1 MNANSI
7 KITESTE
14 IKTMTVADLLTAQ
27 DIGDIATPDI
37 QRPAGVWNAEQC
49 AKLEDTISRGWGIG
63 TISLVE
69 IVKDGK
75 TLRLLVDGLQRL
87 TALRIQRDAAAAAV
101 DTAEAAY
108 NAAVDEGTKL
118 DANPAANPAADP
130 AAKAAADAA
139 IKAAFEDYNAAAARL
154 SRLEA
159 YPVAVS
165 VTTTDDPTTA
175 AELFVRLNNGT
186 PLSKIQ
192 RGTAGLKPA
201 ILAWAR
207 TYADLLPDP
216 MPGKIGR
223 DEAALIFAACAVNR
237 KRMTTNGPACIKYLA
252 TLTDADGLPDAD
264 SIAPAAA
271 AYVAAMTKAGNT
283 HMLSAQYL
291 IPYVL
296 GSAAADH
303 TLTVA
308 DWSRY
313 IVELGRI
320 KGERVRTMTPAKGKD
335 DHQETTRRKDKDDD
349 TRLLWAQID
358 EDKSNAA
365 RATVARYS
373 AVALGDLYSRI
384 QDVPAVGDYGYK
396 AAVKAGR
403 VAPAPATV
411 AETAAAIE
419 EMMGC

>member
-1 MNANSI
+1 MNTI
-7 KITESTE
+7 KISESTE
-14 IKTMTVADLLTAQ
+14 IETMTVADLLTAQ
-27 DIGDIATPDI
+27 EVGDIATPDI

-49 AKLEDTISRGWGIG
+49 AKLEDTIARGWGIG
-63 TISLVE
+63 TISIVE
-69 IVKDGK
+69 IIRDGK
-75 TLRLLVDGLQRL
+75 TLRLIVDGLQRI
-87 TALRIQRDAAAAAV
+87 TALRTQRDAAQAALAAA
-101 DTAEAAY
+101 DAAY
-108 NAAVDEGTKL
+108 NAAADEGAKL
-118 DANPAANPAADP
+118 DADP
-130 AAKAAADAA
+130 AVKAAADAT
-139 IKAAFEDYNAAAARL
+139 IKAAFDDLTAAQRRL
-154 SRLEA
+154 DALES

-201 ILAWAR
+201 VLAWAR
-207 TYADLLPDP
+207 TFAELLPDP

-223 DEAALIFAACAVNR
+223 DEAAFIFAACAANK

-252 TLTDADGLPDAD
+252 TLIDPADLPTAE

-271 AYVAAMTKAGNT
+271 AYVAAMVKAGNT
-283 HMLSAQYL
+283 HMLSAQYM

-296 GSAAADH
+296 GSAAAEH
-303 TLTVA
+303 TLTA
-308 DWSRY
+308 EDWTRY

-320 KGERVRTMTPAKGKD
+320 KGERIRTMTPAKGKAETQD
-335 DHQETTRRKDKDDD
+335 TTRRKDKDDD
-349 TRLLWAQID
+349 TRLLWAQVD
-358 EDKSNAA
+358 DDKSNAA

-373 AVALGDLYSRI
+373 AVALGDLYCRI
-384 QDVPAVGDYGYK
+384 QNQLAPGDYGYK
-396 AAVKAGR
+396 AAVKAGK

>member
-1 MNANSI
+1 MNAI

-14 IKTMTVADLLTAQ
+14 IKTMTVSELLTAQ
-27 DIGDIATPDI
+27 DVGDIATPDI
-37 QRPAGVWNAEQC
+37 QRPAGVWSAEQC

-63 TISLVE
+63 TISIVE

-87 TALRIQRDAAAAAV
+87 TALRTQRDAAQAALETAGLA
-101 DTAEAAY
+101 AEAPEAP
-108 NAAVDEGTKL
+108 ET
-118 DANPAANPAADP
+118 AADDLV
-130 AAKAAADAA
+130 AAQR
-139 IKAAFEDYNAAAARL
+139 RL
-154 SRLEA
+154 DTLTS

-201 ILAWAR
+201 VLAWAR
-207 TYADLLPDP
+207 TFAELLPDP

-223 DEAALIFAACAVNR
+223 DEAALIFAACAANR

-252 TLTDADGLPDAD
+252 TLTDPAELPTAD

-271 AYVAAMTKAGNT
+271 AYIDAMTKAGNI

-296 GSAAADH
+296 GSAAAEH
-303 TLTVA
+303 MLTA
-308 DWSRY
+308 DDWMAY

-320 KGERVRTMTPAKGKD
+320 KGERVRTMTPAKGKNET
-335 DHQETTRRKDKDDD
+335 QETTRRKDKDDD
-349 TRLLWAQID
+349 TRLLWAQVD

-373 AVALGDLYSRI
+373 AVALGDLYCRI
-384 QDVPAVGDYGYK
+384 KAMPAPGDWGYK
-396 AAVKAGR
+396 AAAKAGK

-419 EMMGC
+419 EMMK

>member
-1 MNANSI
+1 MNANEI
-7 KITESTE
+7 NITESTK
-14 IKTMTVADLLTAQ
+14 IMTMSVADLLTAQ

-75 TLRLLVDGLQRL
+75 TLRLLVDGLQRM
-87 TALRIQRDAAAAAV
+87 TALRTQRDAAQAALEAAV
-101 DTAEAAY
+101 LAAEAAE
-108 NAAVDEGTKL
+108 APET
-118 DANPAANPAADP
+118 AADDL
-130 AAKAAADAA
+130 AAAQRRFDT
-139 IKAAFEDYNAAAARL
+139 L
-154 SRLEA
+154 TG

-201 ILAWAR
+201 VLAWAR
-207 TYADLLPDP
+207 TFAELLPEH
-216 MPGKIGR
+216 MTGKIGR
-223 DEAALIFAACAVNR
+223 DEAALIFAACAANR
-237 KRMTTNGPACIKYLA
+237 KRMTTNGPACIKFLA
-252 TLTDADGLPDAD
+252 TLTDPAELPTAD
-264 SIAPAAA
+264 SIALAAG
-271 AYVAAMTKAGNT
+271 AYVEAMTKAGNA
-283 HMLSAQYL
+283 HMLSAQYM

-303 TLTVA
+303 TLTVD
-308 DWSRY
+308 DWTAY
-313 IVELGRI
+313 VVELGRI
-320 KGERVRTMTPAKGKD
+320 KGERVRTMTPAKGKNET
-335 DHQETTRRKDKDDD
+335 QETTRRKDKDDD
-349 TRLLWAQID
+349 TRLLWAQVD

-373 AVALGDLYSRI
+373 AVALGDLYCRI
-384 QDVPAVGDYGYK
+384 QGVPAVGDWGYK
-396 AAVKAGR
+396 AAAKAGK

-419 EMMGC
+419 ELLK

>member
-1 MNANSI
+1 MNEI
-7 KITESTE
+7 KITESTS
-14 IKTMTVADLLTAQ
+14 IKTMTVSELLTAQ
-27 DIGDIATPDI
+27 DVGDIATPDI

-75 TLRLLVDGLQRL
+75 TLRLLVDGLQRI
-87 TALRIQRDAAAAAV
+87 TALRTQRDAAQAA
-101 DTAEAAY
+101 
-108 NAAVDEGTKL
+108 L
-118 DANPAANPAADP
+118 DAAGLA
-130 AAKAAADAA
+130 AAADLAPETAA
-139 IKAAFEDYNAAAARL
+139 DDIAAAAR
-154 SRLEA
+154 RLDTLTS

-201 ILAWAR
+201 VLAWAR
-207 TYADLLPDP
+207 TFAELLPDP

-223 DEAALIFAACAVNR
+223 DEAAFIFAACAANR

-252 TLTDADGLPDAD
+252 TLTDPAELPTAD
-264 SIAPAAA
+264 SIAPAAS
-271 AYVAAMTKAGNT
+271 AYVEAMTKAGNT
-283 HMLSAQYL
+283 HMLSAQYM

-303 TLTVA
+303 TLTA
-308 DWSRY
+308 DDWTQY

-320 KGERVRTMTPAKGKD
+320 KGERVRTMTPAKGKNET
-335 DHQETTRRKDKDDD
+335 QETTRRKDKDDD
-349 TRLLWAQID
+349 TRLLWAQVD

-373 AVALGDLYSRI
+373 AVALGDLYCRI
-384 QDVPAVGDYGYK
+384 QNQPAPGDWGYK
-396 AAVKAGR
+396 AAAKAGK

-419 EMMGC
+419 EMMK

>member
-1 MNANSI
+1 MNANAI

-14 IKTMTVADLLTAQ
+14 IKTMTVSELLTAQ

-37 QRPAGVWNAEQC
+37 QRPAGVWSAEQC

-63 TISLVE
+63 TISIVE
-69 IVKDGK
+69 IAKDGK
-75 TLRLLVDGLQRL
+75 TLRLLVDGLQRM
-87 TALRIQRDAAAAAV
+87 TALRTQRDAAQAA
-101 DTAEAAY
+101 
-108 NAAVDEGTKL
+108 L
-118 DANPAANPAADP
+118 DAASLAAAADP
-130 AAKAAADAA
+130 APENAADDLAAAQR
-139 IKAAFEDYNAAAARL
+139 RL
-154 SRLEA
+154 DTLTS

-201 ILAWAR
+201 VLAWAR
-207 TYADLLPDP
+207 TFAELLPEH
-216 MPGKIGR
+216 MTGKIGR
-223 DEAALIFAACAVNR
+223 DEAALIFAACAANR

-252 TLTDADGLPDAD
+252 TLTDPAELPTAD
-264 SIAPAAA
+264 SIALAAG
-271 AYVAAMTKAGNT
+271 AYVEAMTKAANT
-283 HMLSAQYL
+283 HMLSAQYM

-303 TLTVA
+303 TLTA
-308 DWSRY
+308 DDWTAY

-320 KGERVRTMTPAKGKD
+320 KGERVRTMTPAKGKNET
-335 DHQETTRRKDKDDD
+335 QETTRRKDKDDD
-349 TRLLWAQID
+349 NRLLWAQVD

-373 AVALGDLYSRI
+373 AVALGDLYCRI
-384 QDVPAVGDYGYK
+384 QNQPAPGDWGYK
-396 AAVKAGR
+396 AAAKAGR

-419 EMMGC
+419 EMMK

>member
-1 MNANSI
+1 MNANELR
-7 KITESTE
+7 ITESTE
-14 IKTMTVADLLTAQ
+14 IKTMTVSELLTAQ

-75 TLRLLVDGLQRL
+75 TLRLLVDGLQRM
-87 TALRIQRDAAAAAV
+87 TALRTQRDAAQAALDAASLAAIAAV
-101 DTAEAAY
+101 D
-108 NAAVDEGTKL
+108 AAVGK
-118 DANPAANPAADP
+118 DAAAANAITD
-130 AAKAAADAA
+130 AAAD
-139 IKAAFEDYNAAAARL
+139 DLAAAQRRL
-154 SRLEA
+154 DTLTS

-207 TYADLLPDP
+207 TYADLLPEKVS
-216 MPGKIGR
+216 GKIGR
-223 DEAALIFAACAVNR
+223 DEAALIFAACAANK
-237 KRMTTNGPACIKYLA
+237 KRMTTNGPACIKFLA
-252 TLTDADGLPDAD
+252 TLTDPAELPTAD
-264 SIAPAAA
+264 SIALAAG
-271 AYVAAMTKAGNT
+271 AYIEAMTKAGNA

-296 GSAAADH
+296 GSAAAEH
-303 TLTVA
+303 TLTA
-308 DWSRY
+308 DDWTTY

-320 KGERVRTMTPAKGKD
+320 KGERVRTMTPAKGKNET
-335 DHQETTRRKDKDDD
+335 QETTRRKDKDDD
-349 TRLLWAQID
+349 NRLLWAQID

-373 AVALGDLYSRI
+373 AVALGDLYCRI
-384 QDVPAVGDYGYK
+384 QGLPAMGDWGYK
-396 AAVKAGR
+396 AAAKAGK
-403 VAPAPATV
+403 VATAPATV

-419 EMMGC
+419 EMMK

>member
-1 MNANSI
+1 MNENAIN
-7 KITESTE
+7 ITESTK
-14 IKTMTVADLLTAQ
+14 IMTMNVADLLTAQ
-27 DIGDIATPDI
+27 DVGDIATPDI
-37 QRPAGVWNAEQC
+37 QRPAGVWSAEQC

-75 TLRLLVDGLQRL
+75 TLRLLVDGLQRM
-87 TALRIQRDAAAAAV
+87 TALRTQRDAAQAAA
-101 DTAEAAY
+101 DTAEAAL
-108 NAAVDEGTKL
+108 T
-118 DANPAANPAADP
+118 AADAAYDELSAESP
-130 AAKAAADAA
+130 NKAAAKAACDT
-139 IKAAFEDYNAAAARL
+139 AFEDLNAAAARL
-154 SRLEA
+154 SRLES

-201 ILAWAR
+201 VLAWAR
-207 TYADLLPDP
+207 TFAELLPDP

-223 DEAALIFAACAVNR
+223 DEAAFIFAACAANR
-237 KRMTTNGPACIKYLA
+237 KRMTTNGPACIKFLA
-252 TLTDADGLPDAD
+252 TLTDPAELPTAD

-283 HMLSAQYL
+283 HMLSAQYM

-303 TLTVA
+303 TLTA
-308 DWSRY
+308 EDWSRY
-313 IVELGRI
+313 VVELGRI
-320 KGERVRTMTPAKGKD
+320 KGERVRTMTPAKGKAET
-335 DHQETTRRKDKDDD
+335 QETTRRKDKDDD
-349 TRLLWAQID
+349 TRLLWAQVD

-373 AVALGDLYSRI
+373 AVALGDLYCRI
-384 QDVPAVGDYGYK
+384 QNQPAPGDWGYK
-396 AAVKAGR
+396 AAAKAGK

-419 EMMGC
+419 EMMK

>member
-1 MNANSI
+1 MNELR
-7 KITESTE
+7 ITESTE
-14 IKTMTVADLLTAQ
+14 IKTMTVSELLTAQ

-37 QRPAGVWNAEQC
+37 QRPAGVWSAEQC

-63 TISLVE
+63 TISIVE
-69 IVKDGK
+69 IVKEGK
-75 TLRLLVDGLQRL
+75 TLRLLVDGLQRM
-87 TALRIQRDAAAAAV
+87 TALRTQRDAAQAALDAASLAALAAV
-101 DTAEAAY
+101 D
-108 NAAVDEGTKL
+108 AAVGK
-118 DANPAANPAADP
+118 DAAAANAITD
-130 AAKAAADAA
+130 AAAD
-139 IKAAFEDYNAAAARL
+139 DLAAAQRRL
-154 SRLEA
+154 DTLTS

-207 TYADLLPDP
+207 TFAELLPDH
-216 MPGKIGR
+216 MTGKIGR
-223 DEAALIFAACAVNR
+223 DEAALIFAACAANK
-237 KRMTTNGPACIKYLA
+237 KRMTTNGPACIKFLA
-252 TLTDADGLPDAD
+252 TLTDPAELPTAD
-264 SIAPAAA
+264 SIALAAA
-271 AYVAAMTKAGNT
+271 AYVEAMTKAGNT
-283 HMLSAQYL
+283 HMLSAQYM

-303 TLTVA
+303 TLTVD
-308 DWSRY
+308 DWTTY
-313 IVELGRI
+313 VVELGRI
-320 KGERVRTMTPAKGKD
+320 KGERVRTMTPAKGKNET
-335 DHQETTRRKDKDDD
+335 QETTRRKDKDDD
-349 TRLLWAQID
+349 NRLLWAQVD

-373 AVALGDLYSRI
+373 AVALGDLYCRI
-384 QDVPAVGDYGYK
+384 QGVPAMGDWGYK
-396 AAVKAGR
+396 AAAKAGR

-419 EMMGC
+419 ELMK

>member
-1 MNANSI
+1 MNANAI
-7 KITESTE
+7 KITESTS
-14 IKTMTVADLLTAQ
+14 IKTMTVSDLLTAQ
-27 DIGDIATPDI
+27 DVGDIATPDI
-37 QRPAGVWNAEQC
+37 QRPAGVWSAEQC

-63 TISLVE
+63 TISIVE

-75 TLRLLVDGLQRL
+75 TLRLLVDGLQRI
-87 TALRIQRDAAAAAV
+87 TALRTQRDAAQAALDAAAIAAAAAV
-101 DTAEAAY
+101 D
-108 NAAVDEGTKL
+108 AAVGKTPEE
-118 DANPAANPAADP
+118 
-130 AAKAAADAA
+130 AKTITDAAADDLTAA
-139 IKAAFEDYNAAAARL
+139 QRRL
-154 SRLEA
+154 DTLTS

-201 ILAWAR
+201 VLAWAR

-223 DEAALIFAACAVNR
+223 DEAAFIFAACAVNK

-252 TLTDADGLPDAD
+252 TLTDAEGLPDAD

-271 AYVAAMTKAGNT
+271 AYIEAMTKAANT
-283 HMLSAQYL
+283 HMLSAQYMV
-291 IPYVL
+291 PYVL

-335 DHQETTRRKDKDDD
+335 NHQDTTRRKDKDDD
-349 TRLLWAQID
+349 NRLLWAQVD
-358 EDKSNAA
+358 DDKSNAA

>member
-1 MNANSI
+1 MNAI

-14 IKTMTVADLLTAQ
+14 IKTMTVSELLTAQ
-27 DIGDIATPDI
+27 DVGDIATPDI
-37 QRPAGVWNAEQC
+37 QRPAGVWSAEQC

-63 TISLVE
+63 TISIVE

-87 TALRIQRDAAAAAV
+87 TALRIQRDAAQAALETAGLA
-101 DTAEAAY
+101 AEAAE
-108 NAAVDEGTKL
+108 ATET
-118 DANPAANPAADP
+118 AADDL
-130 AAKAAADAA
+130 AAAQR
-139 IKAAFEDYNAAAARL
+139 RL
-154 SRLEA
+154 DTLTS

-201 ILAWAR
+201 VLAWAR
-207 TYADLLPDP
+207 TFAELLPDP

-223 DEAALIFAACAVNR
+223 DEAALIFAACAANR

-252 TLTDADGLPDAD
+252 TLTDPAELPTAD

-271 AYVAAMTKAGNT
+271 AYIDAMTKAGNI

-303 TLTVA
+303 MLTA
-308 DWSRY
+308 DDWMAY

-320 KGERVRTMTPAKGKD
+320 KGERVRTMTPAKGKNET
-335 DHQETTRRKDKDDD
+335 QETTRRKDKDDD
-349 TRLLWAQID
+349 TRLLWAQVD

-373 AVALGDLYSRI
+373 AVALGDLYCRI
-384 QDVPAVGDYGYK
+384 KAMPAPGDWGYK
-396 AAVKAGR
+396 AAAKAGK

-419 EMMGC
+419 EMMK

>member
-1 MNANSI
+1 MNAI

-14 IKTMTVADLLTAQ
+14 IKTMTVSELLTAQ
-27 DIGDIATPDI
+27 DVGDIATPDI
-37 QRPAGVWNAEQC
+37 QRPAGVWSAEQC

-63 TISLVE
+63 TISIVE
-69 IVKDGK
+69 VSKGEK

-87 TALRIQRDAAAAAV
+87 TALRIQRDAAQAALDAAGLA
-101 DTAEAAY
+101 AEAAE
-108 NAAVDEGTKL
+108 AAE
-118 DANPAANPAADP
+118 
-130 AAKAAADAA
+130 AAAD
-139 IKAAFEDYNAAAARL
+139 DLAAAQRRFDTL
-154 SRLEA
+154 TS

-207 TYADLLPDP
+207 TFADLLPEKVS
-216 MPGKIGR
+216 GKIGR
-223 DEAALIFAACAVNR
+223 DEAAFIFAACAVNK
-237 KRMTTNGPACIKYLA
+237 KRMTTNGPACIKFLA
-252 TLTDADGLPDAD
+252 TLTDVDGLPTAD

-271 AYVAAMTKAGNT
+271 AYIEAMTKAGNT

-296 GSAAADH
+296 GSAAAEH
-303 TLTVA
+303 TLTA
-308 DWSRY
+308 EDWSRY

-320 KGERVRTMTPAKGKD
+320 KGERVRTMTPAKGKAET
-335 DHQETTRRKDKDDD
+335 QETTRRKDKDDD
-349 TRLLWAQID
+349 TRLLWAQVD

-384 QDVPAVGDYGYK
+384 QNVPAVGDYGYK
-396 AAVKAGR
+396 AAVKAGK

-419 EMMGC
+419 EMMK

>member
-1 MNANSI
+1 MNANAI

-14 IKTMTVADLLTAQ
+14 IKTMTVSELLTAQ

-63 TISLVE
+63 TISIVE

-75 TLRLLVDGLQRL
+75 TLRLLVDGLQRM
-87 TALRIQRDAAAAAV
+87 TALRTQRDAAQAA
-101 DTAEAAY
+101 
-108 NAAVDEGTKL
+108 L
-118 DANPAANPAADP
+118 DAAGIAAAADP
-130 AAKAAADAA
+130 APETAADDLAAAQR
-139 IKAAFEDYNAAAARL
+139 RL
-154 SRLEA
+154 DTLTS

-201 ILAWAR
+201 VLAWAR
-207 TYADLLPDP
+207 TFAELLPDP

-223 DEAALIFAACAVNR
+223 DEAAFIFAACAANR

-252 TLTDADGLPDAD
+252 TLTDPAELPTAD
-264 SIAPAAA
+264 SIALAAA
-271 AYVAAMTKAGNT
+271 AYVEAMTKAANT
-283 HMLSAQYL
+283 HMLSAQYM

-303 TLTVA
+303 TLTA
-308 DWSRY
+308 DDWTTY

-320 KGERVRTMTPAKGKD
+320 KGERVRTMTPSKGKNET
-335 DHQETTRRKDKDDD
+335 QETTRRKDKDDD
-349 TRLLWAQID
+349 TRLLWAQVD

-373 AVALGDLYSRI
+373 AVSLGDLYCRI
-384 QDVPAVGDYGYK
+384 QNQPAPGDWGYK
-396 AAVKAGR
+396 AAAKAGR

-419 EMMGC
+419 EMMK

>member
-1 MNANSI
+1 MNAI

-14 IKTMTVADLLTAQ
+14 IKTMTVSELLTAQ

-75 TLRLLVDGLQRL
+75 TLRLLVDGLQRM
-87 TALRIQRDAAAAAV
+87 TALRIQRDAAQAALDAASLAAGADNAPETAADDLAAAQRRL
-101 DTAEAAY
+101 DTL
-108 NAAVDEGTKL
+108 T
-118 DANPAANPAADP
+118 
-130 AAKAAADAA
+130 
-139 IKAAFEDYNAAAARL
+139 
-154 SRLEA
+154 S

-201 ILAWAR
+201 VLAWAR
-207 TYADLLPDP
+207 TFAELLPDP

-223 DEAALIFAACAVNR
+223 DEAALIFAACAANR
-237 KRMTTNGPACIKYLA
+237 KRMTTNGPACIKFLS
-252 TLTDADGLPDAD
+252 TLTDPAELPTAD
-264 SIAPAAA
+264 SIALAAA
-271 AYVAAMTKAGNT
+271 AYIEAMTKAGNA

-303 TLTVA
+303 TLTA
-308 DWSRY
+308 DDWTAY

-320 KGERVRTMTPAKGKD
+320 KGERVRTMTPAKGKNET
-335 DHQETTRRKDKDDD
+335 QETTRRKDKDDD
-349 TRLLWAQID
+349 TRLLWAQVD

-373 AVALGDLYSRI
+373 AVALGDLYCRI
-384 QDVPAVGDYGYK
+384 QNQPAPGDWGYK
-396 AAVKAGR
+396 AAAKAGK

-419 EMMGC
+419 EMMK

>member
-1 MNANSI
+1 MNANAI

-14 IKTMTVADLLTAQ
+14 IKTMTVSELLTAQ

-75 TLRLLVDGLQRL
+75 TLRLLVDGLQRM
-87 TALRIQRDAAAAAV
+87 TALRTQRDAAQAALDAASLA
-101 DTAEAAY
+101 AEAAE
-108 NAAVDEGTKL
+108 APET
-118 DANPAANPAADP
+118 AADDLV
-130 AAKAAADAA
+130 AAQRRFDT
-139 IKAAFEDYNAAAARL
+139 L
-154 SRLEA
+154 TG

-201 ILAWAR
+201 VLAWAR
-207 TYADLLPDP
+207 TFADLLPEH
-216 MPGKIGR
+216 MTGKIGR
-223 DEAALIFAACAVNR
+223 DEAALIFAACAANR
-237 KRMTTNGPACIKYLA
+237 KRMTTNGPACIKFLS
-252 TLTDADGLPDAD
+252 TLTDPAELPTAD
-264 SIAPAAA
+264 SIALAAT
-271 AYVAAMTKAGNT
+271 AYVEAMTKAGNT
-283 HMLSAQYL
+283 HMLSAQYM

-303 TLTVA
+303 TLTVD
-308 DWSRY
+308 DWTAY
-313 IVELGRI
+313 VVELGRI
-320 KGERVRTMTPAKGKD
+320 KGERVRTMTPAKGKNET
-335 DHQETTRRKDKDDD
+335 QETTRRKDKDDD
-349 TRLLWAQID
+349 TRLLWAQVD

-373 AVALGDLYSRI
+373 AVALGDLYCRI
-384 QDVPAVGDYGYK
+384 QNQPAPGDWGYK
-396 AAVKAGR
+396 AAAKAGK

-419 EMMGC
+419 EMMK

>member
-1 MNANSI
+1 MNTI
-7 KITESTE
+7 KITENTE
-14 IKTMTVADLLTAQ
+14 IKTMTVSELLTAQ
-27 DIGDIATPDI
+27 DVGDIATPDI
-37 QRPAGVWNAEQC
+37 QRPAGVWSAEQC

-63 TISLVE
+63 TISIVE

-75 TLRLLVDGLQRL
+75 ALRLLVDGLQRL
-87 TALRIQRDAAAAAV
+87 TALRTQRDAAQTALEAAGLA
-101 DTAEAAY
+101 AEAAE
-108 NAAVDEGTKL
+108 APET
-118 DANPAANPAADP
+118 AADDLV
-130 AAKAAADAA
+130 AAQRRFDT
-139 IKAAFEDYNAAAARL
+139 L
-154 SRLEA
+154 TS

-201 ILAWAR
+201 VLAWAR
-207 TYADLLPDP
+207 TFAELLPDP

-223 DEAALIFAACAVNR
+223 DEAAFIFAACAANK

-252 TLTDADGLPDAD
+252 TLTDPAELPTAD
-264 SIAPAAA
+264 SIALAAA
-271 AYVAAMTKAGNT
+271 AYVEAMTKAGNT

-296 GSAAADH
+296 GSAAAEH
-303 TLTVA
+303 TLTAA
-308 DWSRY
+308 DWGHY

-320 KGERVRTMTPAKGKD
+320 KGERVRTMTPAKGKNET
-335 DHQETTRRKDKDDD
+335 QETTRRKDKDDD
-349 TRLLWAQID
+349 TRLLWAQVD

-373 AVALGDLYSRI
+373 AVALGDLYCRI
-384 QDVPAVGDYGYK
+384 KGLPAPGDWGYK
-396 AAVKAGR
+396 AAAKAGK

-419 EMMGC
+419 EMMK

>member
-1 MNANSI
+1 MNAI
-7 KITESTE
+7 KITENTE
-14 IKTMTVADLLTAQ
+14 IKTMTVSELLTAQ
-27 DIGDIATPDI
+27 DVGDIATPDI
-37 QRPAGVWNAEQC
+37 QRPAGVWSAEQC

-63 TISLVE
+63 TISIVE

-87 TALRIQRDAAAAAV
+87 TALRTQRDAAQTALEAAGLA
-101 DTAEAAY
+101 AEAAE
-108 NAAVDEGTKL
+108 APET
-118 DANPAANPAADP
+118 AADDLV
-130 AAKAAADAA
+130 AAQRRFDT
-139 IKAAFEDYNAAAARL
+139 L
-154 SRLEA
+154 TS

-201 ILAWAR
+201 VLAWAR
-207 TYADLLPDP
+207 TFAELLPDP

-223 DEAALIFAACAVNR
+223 DEAAFIFAACAANK

-252 TLTDADGLPDAD
+252 TLTDPAELPTAD

-271 AYVAAMTKAGNT
+271 AYVEAMTKAGNT

-296 GSAAADH
+296 GSAAAEH
-303 TLTVA
+303 TLTAA
-308 DWSRY
+308 DWGHY

-320 KGERVRTMTPAKGKD
+320 KGERVRTMTPAKGKAET
-335 DHQETTRRKDKDDD
+335 QETTRRKDKDDD
-349 TRLLWAQID
+349 TRLLWAQVD

-373 AVALGDLYSRI
+373 AVALGDLYCRI
-384 QDVPAVGDYGYK
+384 KGLPAMGDWGYK
-396 AAVKAGR
+396 AAAKAGK

-419 EMMGC
+419 EMMMK

>member
-1 MNANSI
+1 MNAI

-14 IKTMTVADLLTAQ
+14 IKTMTVSELLTAQ

-75 TLRLLVDGLQRL
+75 TLRLLVDGLQRM
-87 TALRIQRDAAAAAV
+87 TALRTQRDAAQAAFEAASLA
-101 DTAEAAY
+101 AEAAE
-108 NAAVDEGTKL
+108 APET
-118 DANPAANPAADP
+118 AADDL
-130 AAKAAADAA
+130 AAAQR
-139 IKAAFEDYNAAAARL
+139 RL
-154 SRLEA
+154 DTLTS

-201 ILAWAR
+201 VLAWAR
-207 TYADLLPDP
+207 TFAELLPDP

-223 DEAALIFAACAVNR
+223 DEAAFIFAACAANK

-252 TLTDADGLPDAD
+252 TLTDPAELPTAD
-264 SIAPAAA
+264 SIALAAA
-271 AYVAAMTKAGNT
+271 AYIEAMTKAGNA

-303 TLTVA
+303 TLTA
-308 DWSRY
+308 DDWTAY

-320 KGERVRTMTPAKGKD
+320 KGERVRTMTPAKGKNET
-335 DHQETTRRKDKDDD
+335 QETTRRKDKDDD
-349 TRLLWAQID
+349 TRLLWAQVD

-373 AVALGDLYSRI
+373 AVALGDLYCRI
-384 QDVPAVGDYGYK
+384 QNQPAPGDWGYK
-396 AAVKAGR
+396 AAAKAGR

-419 EMMGC
+419 EMMK

>member
-1 MNANSI
+1 MNANAI

-14 IKTMTVADLLTAQ
+14 IKTMTVSELLTAQ

-75 TLRLLVDGLQRL
+75 TLRLLVDGLQRM
-87 TALRIQRDAAAAAV
+87 TALRTQRDAAQSAL
-101 DTAEAAY
+101 EAASL
-108 NAAVDEGTKL
+108 AA
-118 DANPAANPAADP
+118 AADP
-130 AAKAAADAA
+130 APENAADDLAAAQR
-139 IKAAFEDYNAAAARL
+139 RL
-154 SRLEA
+154 DTLTG

-201 ILAWAR
+201 VLAWAR
-207 TYADLLPDP
+207 TFAELLPDP

-223 DEAALIFAACAVNR
+223 DEAALIFAACAANR
-237 KRMTTNGPACIKYLA
+237 KRMTTNGPACIKFLA
-252 TLTDADGLPDAD
+252 TLTDPAELPTAD
-264 SIAPAAA
+264 SIALAAA
-271 AYVAAMTKAGNT
+271 AYVEAMTKAANT
-283 HMLSAQYL
+283 HMLSAQYM

-303 TLTVA
+303 TLTA
-308 DWSRY
+308 DDWTTY

-320 KGERVRTMTPAKGKD
+320 KGERVRTMTPAKGKNET
-335 DHQETTRRKDKDDD
+335 QETTRRKDKDDD

-373 AVALGDLYSRI
+373 AVALGDLYCRI
-384 QDVPAVGDYGYK
+384 QNQPAPGDWGYK
-396 AAVKAGR
+396 AAAKAGK

-419 EMMGC
+419 EMMK

>member
-1 MNANSI
+1 MNAI
-7 KITESTE
+7 KITENTE
-14 IKTMTVADLLTAQ
+14 IKTMTVSELLTAQ
-27 DIGDIATPDI
+27 DVGDIATPDI
-37 QRPAGVWNAEQC
+37 QRPAGVWSAEQC

-63 TISLVE
+63 TISIVE

-75 TLRLLVDGLQRL
+75 TLRLLVDGLHRL
-87 TALRIQRDAAAAAV
+87 TALRTQRDAAQAALEAAGLA
-101 DTAEAAY
+101 AEAAE
-108 NAAVDEGTKL
+108 ATET
-118 DANPAANPAADP
+118 AADDLV
-130 AAKAAADAA
+130 AAQR
-139 IKAAFEDYNAAAARL
+139 RL
-154 SRLEA
+154 DTLTS

-201 ILAWAR
+201 VLAWAR
-207 TYADLLPDP
+207 TFAELLPDP

-223 DEAALIFAACAVNR
+223 DEAALIFAACAANR

-252 TLTDADGLPDAD
+252 TLTDPAELPTAD

-271 AYVAAMTKAGNT
+271 AYIDAMTKAGNI

-303 TLTVA
+303 MLTA
-308 DWSRY
+308 DDWMAY

-320 KGERVRTMTPAKGKD
+320 KGERVRTMTPAKGKNET
-335 DHQETTRRKDKDDD
+335 QETTRRKDKDDD
-349 TRLLWAQID
+349 TRLLWAQVD

-373 AVALGDLYSRI
+373 AVALGDLYCRI
-384 QDVPAVGDYGYK
+384 KAMPAPGDWGYK
-396 AAVKAGR
+396 AAAKAGK

-419 EMMGC
+419 EMMK

>member
-1 MNANSI
+1 MNANAI

-14 IKTMTVADLLTAQ
+14 IKTMTVSELLTAQ

-75 TLRLLVDGLQRL
+75 TLRLLVDGLQRM
-87 TALRIQRDAAAAAV
+87 TALRTQRDAAQAA
-101 DTAEAAY
+101 
-108 NAAVDEGTKL
+108 L
-118 DANPAANPAADP
+118 DAASLAAAADP
-130 AAKAAADAA
+130 APENAADDLAAAQR
-139 IKAAFEDYNAAAARL
+139 RL
-154 SRLEA
+154 DTLTS

-201 ILAWAR
+201 VLAWAR
-207 TYADLLPDP
+207 TFAELLPDP

-223 DEAALIFAACAVNR
+223 DEAALIFAACAANR
-237 KRMTTNGPACIKYLA
+237 KRMTTNGPACIKFLA
-252 TLTDADGLPDAD
+252 TLTDPAELPTAD
-264 SIAPAAA
+264 SIALAAA
-271 AYVAAMTKAGNT
+271 AYVEAMTKAANT

-303 TLTVA
+303 TLTA
-308 DWSRY
+308 DDWTAY

-320 KGERVRTMTPAKGKD
+320 KGERVRTMTPAKGKNET
-335 DHQETTRRKDKDDD
+335 QETTRRKDKDDD
-349 TRLLWAQID
+349 TRLLWAQVD

-373 AVALGDLYSRI
+373 AVALGDLYCRI
-384 QDVPAVGDYGYK
+384 QNQPAPGDWGYK
-396 AAVKAGR
+396 AAAKAGR

-419 EMMGC
+419 EMMK

>member
-1 MNANSI
+1 MNENAIN
-7 KITESTE
+7 ITESTK
-14 IKTMTVADLLTAQ
+14 IMTMNVADLLTAQ
-27 DIGDIATPDI
+27 DVGDIATPDI
-37 QRPAGVWNAEQC
+37 QRPAGVWSAEQC

-75 TLRLLVDGLQRL
+75 ILRLLVDGLQRM
-87 TALRIQRDAAAAAV
+87 TALRTQRDAALAALDA
-101 DTAEAAY
+101 AEAAY
-108 NAAVDEGTKL
+108 LATVDDGGKL
-118 DANPAANPAADP
+118 NANPAADP
-130 AAKAAADAA
+130 AADPAAKDAA
-139 IKAAFEDYNAAAARL
+139 KDAINTAWKEYNAANARF
-154 SRLEA
+154 SRIEA
-159 YPVAVS
+159 YHVPVS

-207 TYADLLPDP
+207 TFAELLPDP

-223 DEAALIFAACAVNR
+223 DEAAFIFAACAVNN

-252 TLTDADGLPDAD
+252 TLSDPAELPTAD

-283 HMLSAQYL
+283 HMLSAQYM

-303 TLTVA
+303 TLTA
-308 DWSRY
+308 EDWSRY

-320 KGERVRTMTPAKGKD
+320 KGERVRTMTPAKGKNET
-335 DHQETTRRKDKDDD
+335 QETTRRKDKDDD
-349 TRLLWAQID
+349 TRLLWAQVD

-373 AVALGDLYSRI
+373 AVALGDLYCRI
-384 QDVPAVGDYGYK
+384 QNQPAPGDWGYK
-396 AAVKAGR
+396 AAAKAGK

-419 EMMGC
+419 EMMK

>member
-1 MNANSI
+1 MNANAI

-14 IKTMTVADLLTAQ
+14 IKTMTVSELLTAQ

-37 QRPAGVWNAEQC
+37 QRPAGVWSAEQC

-75 TLRLLVDGLQRL
+75 TLRLLVDGLQRM
-87 TALRIQRDAAAAAV
+87 TALRTQRDAAQAA
-101 DTAEAAY
+101 
-108 NAAVDEGTKL
+108 L
-118 DANPAANPAADP
+118 DAASLA
-130 AAKAAADAA
+130 AAADAA
-139 IKAAFEDYNAAAARL
+139 PETAADDLAAAQRRL
-154 SRLEA
+154 DTLTS

-201 ILAWAR
+201 VLAWAR
-207 TYADLLPDP
+207 TFAELLPDH
-216 MPGKIGR
+216 MTGKIGR
-223 DEAALIFAACAVNR
+223 DEAALIFAACAANK
-237 KRMTTNGPACIKYLA
+237 KRMTTNGPACIKFLS
-252 TLTDADGLPDAD
+252 TLTDPAELPTAD
-264 SIAPAAA
+264 SIALAAA
-271 AYVAAMTKAGNT
+271 AYVEAMTKAGNA
-283 HMLSAQYL
+283 HMLSAQYM

-303 TLTVA
+303 TLTA
-308 DWSRY
+308 DDWTTY

-320 KGERVRTMTPAKGKD
+320 KGERVRTMTPAKGKAET
-335 DHQETTRRKDKDDD
+335 QETTRRKDKDDD

-373 AVALGDLYSRI
+373 AVALGDLYCRI
-384 QDVPAVGDYGYK
+384 QNQPAVGDWGYK
-396 AAVKAGR
+396 AAAKAGR

-419 EMMGC
+419 EMMK

>member
-1 MNANSI
+1 MNANAI

-14 IKTMTVADLLTAQ
+14 IKTMTVSELLTAQ

-75 TLRLLVDGLQRL
+75 TLRLLVDGLQRM
-87 TALRIQRDAAAAAV
+87 TALRTQRDAAQAAL
-101 DTAEAAY
+101 EAASL
-108 NAAVDEGTKL
+108 AA
-118 DANPAANPAADP
+118 AADP
-130 AAKAAADAA
+130 APENAADDLVAA
-139 IKAAFEDYNAAAARL
+139 QRRL
-154 SRLEA
+154 DTLTS

-201 ILAWAR
+201 VLAWAR
-207 TYADLLPDP
+207 TFAELLPDP

-223 DEAALIFAACAVNR
+223 DEAALIFAACAANR
-237 KRMTTNGPACIKYLA
+237 KRMTTNGPACIKFLA
-252 TLTDADGLPDAD
+252 TLTDPAELPTAD
-264 SIAPAAA
+264 SIALAAA
-271 AYVAAMTKAGNT
+271 AYVEAMTKAGNT
-283 HMLSAQYL
+283 HMLSAQYM

-303 TLTVA
+303 TLTA
-308 DWSRY
+308 DDWSRY
-313 IVELGRI
+313 VVELGRI
-320 KGERVRTMTPAKGKD
+320 KGERVRTMTPAKGKNET
-335 DHQETTRRKDKDDD
+335 QETTRRKDKDDD
-349 TRLLWAQID
+349 TRLLWAQVD

-373 AVALGDLYSRI
+373 AVALGDLYCRI
-384 QDVPAVGDYGYK
+384 QNQPAPGDWGYK
-396 AAVKAGR
+396 AAAKAGK

-419 EMMGC
+419 ELMK

>member
-1 MNANSI
+1 MDELR
-7 KITESTE
+7 ITESTE

-27 DIGDIATPDI
+27 DVGDIATPDI
-37 QRPAGVWNAEQC
+37 QRPAGVWSAEQC

-63 TISLVE
+63 TISIVE
-69 IVKDGK
+69 IIREEKI
-75 TLRLLVDGLQRL
+75 LRLLVDGLQRL
-87 TALRIQRDAAAAAV
+87 TALRTQRDAAQAALDAA
-101 DTAEAAY
+101 DAAY
-108 NAAVDEGTKL
+108 AAAVDEGIKL
-118 DANPAANPAADP
+118 DANPAADP

-139 IKAAFEDYNAAAARL
+139 IKAAFEDYNAARNRFTVL
-154 SRLEA
+154 SE
-159 YPVAVS
+159 YSVAVTI
-165 VTTTDDPTTA
+165 TTTDDPTTA

-207 TYADLLPDP
+207 TYAELLPDP

-223 DEAALIFAACAVNR
+223 DEAALIFAACAVNK
-237 KRMTTNGPACIKYLA
+237 KRMTTNGPACIKFLA
-252 TLTDADGLPDAD
+252 TLTDPAELPAADA
-264 SIAPAAA
+264 IAPAAS

-283 HMLSAQYL
+283 HMASAQYM

-296 GSAAADH
+296 GSAAAEH
-303 TLTVA
+303 TLTA
-308 DWSRY
+308 EDWSRY

-320 KGERVRTMTPAKGKD
+320 KGERVRTMTPAKGKAED
-335 DHQETTRRKDKDDD
+335 QHTTRRKDKDDD
-349 TRLLWAQID
+349 NRLLWAQID
-358 EDKSNAA
+358 DDKSNAA

-373 AVALGDLYSRI
+373 AVALGDLYCRI
-384 QDVPAVGDYGYK
+384 QAVPAPGDWGYK
-396 AAVKAGR
+396 AAAKAGK

-419 EMMGC
+419 DMLK

>member
-1 MNANSI
+1 MNANAI

-14 IKTMTVADLLTAQ
+14 IKTMTVSELLTAQ

-75 TLRLLVDGLQRL
+75 TLRLLVDGLQRM
-87 TALRIQRDAAAAAV
+87 TALRTQRDAAQSAFDV
-101 DTAEAAY
+101 AESAY
-108 NAAVDEGTKL
+108 NAAVDEGAKL
-118 DANPAANPAADP
+118 DENPAADKN
-130 AAKAAADAA
+130 AKSAADSAIDTAA
-139 IKAAFEDYNAAAARL
+139 DDLAAAAARL
-154 SRLEA
+154 SRLES

-201 ILAWAR
+201 VLAWAR
-207 TYADLLPDP
+207 TFAELLPDP

-223 DEAALIFAACAVNR
+223 DEAAFIFAACAANR
-237 KRMTTNGPACIKYLA
+237 KRMTTNGPACIKFLA
-252 TLTDADGLPDAD
+252 TLTDPAELPAAD
-264 SIAPAAA
+264 SIALAAG
-271 AYVAAMTKAGNT
+271 AYVEAMTKAGNA
-283 HMLSAQYL
+283 HMLSAQYM

-303 TLTVA
+303 TLTA
-308 DWSRY
+308 DDWTTY

-320 KGERVRTMTPAKGKD
+320 KGERVRTMTPAKGKNET
-335 DHQETTRRKDKDDD
+335 QETTRRKDKDDD
-349 TRLLWAQID
+349 TRLLWAQVD

-373 AVALGDLYSRI
+373 AVALGDLYCRI
-384 QDVPAVGDYGYK
+384 QNQPAPGDWGYK
-396 AAVKAGR
+396 AAAKAGK

-419 EMMGC
+419 EMMK

>member
-1 MNANSI
+1 MNAI

-14 IKTMTVADLLTAQ
+14 IKAMTVSELLTAQ
-27 DIGDIATPDI
+27 DVGDIATPDI
-37 QRPAGVWNAEQC
+37 QRPAGVWSAEQC

-63 TISLVE
+63 TISIVE

-87 TALRIQRDAAAAAV
+87 TALRIQRDAAQAALEAAGLA
-101 DTAEAAY
+101 AEAAE
-108 NAAVDEGTKL
+108 APET
-118 DANPAANPAADP
+118 AADDLVT
-130 AAKAAADAA
+130 AQRRFDT
-139 IKAAFEDYNAAAARL
+139 L
-154 SRLEA
+154 TS

-201 ILAWAR
+201 VLAWAR
-207 TYADLLPDP
+207 SFAELLPEKVS
-216 MPGKIGR
+216 GKIGR
-223 DEAALIFAACAVNR
+223 DEAAFIFAACAANR

-252 TLTDADGLPDAD
+252 TLTDPAELPTAD
-264 SIAPAAA
+264 SIALAAG
-271 AYVAAMTKAGNT
+271 AYVEAMTKAGNT
-283 HMLSAQYL
+283 HMLSAQYM

-303 TLTVA
+303 MLTA
-308 DWSRY
+308 DDWTQY

-320 KGERVRTMTPAKGKD
+320 KGERVRTMTPAKGKNET
-335 DHQETTRRKDKDDD
+335 QETTRRKDKDDD
-349 TRLLWAQID
+349 NRLLWAQVD

-373 AVALGDLYSRI
+373 AVALGDLYCRI
-384 QDVPAVGDYGYK
+384 KAMPAPGDWGYK
-396 AAVKAGR
+396 AAAKAGK

-419 EMMGC
+419 EMMK